1 MKERGIREIFQLW
14 GRMTFGPSKR
24 HEATRYVTRG
34 GGWKKH
40 GNRISSHPL
49 ATPTVAGT
57 GVVPSFRRRSFVPN
71 FVLLTPSLIKSL
83 PNIGLLLF
91 TFSPLVFSSWPS
103 RAESTIFLPD
113 GYFCARLFLN
123 LINNNN
129 NRKNLPSSWNSNY
142 QIRSHFSW
150 SKLEELTARTWCI
163 GQIESDR
170 NLSKSKWERRR
181 GKKQKCGAVVT
192 DTGWMAVER
201 CRYSPRQYLGY
212 TAVRYP
218 ELSGNVA
225 RSDAAVRQLD
235 DPLPHYIR

>member
-1 MKERGIREIFQLW
+1 MKERGTREIFQLW

-129 NRKNLPSSWNSNY
+129 KSKKSSLKL
-142 QIRSHFSW
+142 
-150 SKLEELTARTWCI
+150 KLELSNSSSFQLVEAGRIDRAHLMHRTNRV
-163 GQIESDR
+163 G
-170 NLSKSKWERRR
+170 SKSLQVEV
-181 GKKQKCGAVVT
+181 GKEEGQKAKVRCG
-192 DTGWMAVER
+192 
-201 CRYSPRQYLGY
+201 CNGY
-212 TAVRYP
+212 
-218 ELSGNVA
+218 G
-225 RSDAAVRQLD
+225 LD
-235 DPLPHYIR
+235 GGGTVSVLTSTVSWIHSREIP